1 MNRVTE
7 CRLDGRRRPGSV
19 PSQCCSRD
27 EPAGDHSRISNSSG
41 SSMLRLTAPSRALRL
56 VLIAG
61 VLPALA
67 FGLAACDN
75 GGGINGDDNSPP
87 NASVTA
93 NTTDPV
99 VGDTVELDASK
110 SDDPDGDELKFSWTL
125 ETPEGSNATL
135 SSPTTARP
143 WYVPDTS
150 GDYRAEVAVG
160 DSKLSDTD
168 DVSMEALEKLPET
181 VTVLFENVAADGD
194 TLVTGTVTWEDSVVA
209 EDVRSAEVTIPAS
222 RNAGEL
228 CTEESELFNEGCIS
242 VTPTSDISE
251 VREISVQRKSVEFTV
266 IPDPPYGDPA
276 ETDVTVY
283 EPNHSDSTKFT
294 GEGTVE
300 LAKRKAGLHRQVV
313 TDLITDDPDKD
324 GSLDRLISDTTVAA
338 NSNVDLTVEP
348 EKLLACSDG
357 IDSDGNGSVDADDL
371 GCSDDAGTGYDP
383 EDDNETYYLF
393 RRSAAVYF
401 DDSTYVSGHP
411 DERTVEIVES
421 DFPES
426 ITVAIGEVRFWIENK
441 RLADTSKQHFRMRVL
456 SGPDHGDYTASQES
470 EVVADPDTASGF
482 RILRVHGLTRFEGGR
497 WYKLVAK
504 KAEPFGGLEN
514 QAIFFAEN
522 ANVRQHFWEYFFEK
536 DHPKLNDGKSQV
548 LGINAATLKN
558 GQCRS
563 TAKGEICKNLGDRMP
578 PWQK

>member
-1 MNRVTE
+1 M
-7 CRLDGRRRPGSV
+7 P
-19 PSQCCSRD
+19 
-27 EPAGDHSRISNSSG
+27 
-41 SSMLRLTAPSRALRL
+41 RLTAPPRALRL

-168 DVSMEALEKLPET
+168 DVSMEALERLPET
-181 VTVLFENVAADGD
+181 VTVPVENVAAGGD
-194 TLVTGTVTWEDSVVA
+194 TLVTGTVTWDDSVVA

-222 RNAGEL
+222 RTAGEL
-228 CTEESELFNEGCIS
+228 CTQESDLFAEGCIS

-251 VREISVQRKSVEFTV
+251 MQTISVERKSVEVTV
-266 IPDPPYGDPA
+266 IPDPPYGDPQD
-276 ETDVTVY
+276 TDVTIY
-283 EPNHSDSTKFT
+283 EPFQADSTKLT

-300 LAKRKAGLHRQVV
+300 LAKRKDGLVRRVT

-324 GSLDRLISDTTVAA
+324 GRLDRLIADTSVSA
-338 NSNVDLTVEP
+338 NAGVELSAQP
-348 EKLLACSDG
+348 LLLPACSD
-357 IDSDGNGSVDADDL
+357 NMNSVPKDPFVKDTNDP
-371 GCSDDAGTGYDP
+371 GCFNDAGTGHDP
-383 EDDNETYYLF
+383 QDDNELHSLRQRLTGVNF
-393 RRSAAVYF
+393 E
-401 DDSTYVSGHP
+401 DSVYVSGHS
-411 DERTVEIVES
+411 DERSVRIDEG
-421 DFPES
+421 DFPKS
-426 ITVAIGEVRFWIENK
+426 VTVANGEVNHEFRNK
-441 RLADTSKQHFRMRVL
+441 RLSDVSKQ
-456 SGPDHGDYTASQES
+456 
-470 EVVADPDTASGF
+470 GF
-482 RILRVHGLTRFEGGR
+482 RIEIESKKCNSGEYTYSQVSNKVADQDTDDGWRDNQVRGLTRFGDR
-497 WYKLVAK
+497 CYRLTLK
-504 KAEPFGGLEN
+504 KAKPYGDSENIVLHYAPNEDKDLGIFLITYYYEP
-514 QAIFFAEN
+514 
-522 ANVRQHFWEYFFEK
+522 
-536 DHPKLNDGKSQV
+536 DHPDLQEGSNSAKTAGLTTTPES
-548 LGINAATLKN
+548 
-558 GQCRS
+558 GQCRKLP
-563 TAKGEICKNLGDRMP
+563 KGRICTNMAIEDLP
-578 PWQK
+578 PLMR